1 MAIDCSRSDA
11 EAPDA
16 TPVASS
22 ALALRPATPQ
32 PTTATSSNLAYGV
45 FGRLSGIHRT
55 TTAAP
60 PVSAVP
66 RLLAGTRIASAIVR
80 TQLRGAVIRMLC
92 DLDGAD
98 TVYFGKTT
106 RRHAEDLFAFAE
118 RTARQAEAVDPSL
131 RNVPLEERMAIVLF
145 TRRIHIAANRALAS
159 DRALNEHEALYVR
172 LLESG
177 LNKLPSALD
186 TPVFRGMNVPDP
198 SAMFEV
204 GAIVTEPRFWCVS
217 ADRRVAFEP
226 EGFGGNVLITF
237 VGPVSAKVLGPL
249 APGQSHREAMFSRN
263 NRFQV
268 RMHEVRRDED
278 GRLRHHVTL
287 QDVGPS

>member
-1 MAIDCSRSDA
+1 MAIDCSRSEA

-16 TPVASS
+16 APVASS
-22 ALALRPATPQ
+22 AVALRPAAAQ
-32 PTTATSSNLAYGV
+32 PTTAASSNLGYGV
-45 FGRLSGIHRT
+45 FGRLSGMHRT
-55 TTAAP
+55 TTASP

-66 RLLAGTRIASAIVR
+66 RLLAGTRIASAIAR
-80 TQLRGAVIRMLC
+80 KQLRGAVIRMLC

-118 RTARQAEAVDPSL
+118 RTARQAEEVDPSL
-131 RNVPLEERMAIVLF
+131 RNIPLEERMAIVLF
-145 TRRIHIAANRALAS
+145 TRRIHIAANGALAS
-159 DRALNEHEALYVR
+159 ERPLNEHEALYVR

-177 LNKLPSALD
+177 LNKLPSAPD
-186 TPVFRGMNVPDP
+186 MPVFRGMNVQDP
-198 SAMFEV
+198 SAVFEV

-237 VGPVSAKVLGPL
+237 VGPVSAKILGPL
-249 APGQSHREAMFSRN
+249 APGQSHREAIFSCN
-263 NRFQV
+263 HRFQV
-268 RMHEVRRDED
+268 LMHEVQRDED
-278 GRLRHHVTL
+278 GRLRHHVKL
-287 QDVGPS
+287 KDVGPF